1 MKALGVGLCVL
12 LTFSV
17 ASFGAVQVWSESV
30 VEIGAAILLVLWACL
45 ALLNRS
51 VEVRWN
57 SLNWPILGFCAIGA
71 AQLLFHATAYPFLTR
86 TELLRAVTCW
96 AFFFLATQAFQSRG
110 DFNALAWF
118 LILLSF
124 GVSLLGIIQYFTSG
138 DRIYWMQQLA
148 AGVKPFGPFV
158 NRNHFA
164 GFVELTLPTGLA
176 LLMLRGIRREQVPLM
191 MLLTLVP
198 ISAVV
203 LASSRAGI
211 ICAGLEVCG
220 LAVFRLSRQRA
231 ERVRIAPVLIAMA
244 AGVILIGWIGVGHA
258 AERFLPSYNT
268 SISMG
273 KRLSMTRGALNIFLA
288 HPVSGAGLGTT
299 IAVYPRYETLYDGRV
314 VDHVHDDYAEAL
326 AEAGVLGGVCGLA
339 FLILLFRNA
348 RRRLLAEQGHFSRA
362 LHAGAIAA
370 VGGLLLHSFVDFN
383 LHIFSNA
390 LLFLLQAFVATAPAL
405 PAASSP
411 RVFRTRSDLR
421 TRVVVQAP

>member
-1 MKALGVGLCVL
+1 MKALAVALCVL
-12 LTFSV
+12 VTFSV

-30 VEIGAAILLVLWACL
+30 VEIGTAVLLLFWACL

-57 SLNWPILGFCAIGA
+57 PLNWPILAFCAIGA

-110 DFNALAWF
+110 DFNALTWF

-124 GVSLLGIIQYFTSG
+124 GVSLLGIIQHFTAG
-138 DRIYWMQQLA
+138 DEIYWMPQLA
-148 AGVKPFGPFV
+148 AGGKPFGPFV

-176 LLMLRGIRREQVPLM
+176 LLMLRGIRREQAPLM
-191 MLLTLVP
+191 IVLTLVP

-203 LASSRAGI
+203 LASSRGGI
-211 ICAGLEVCG
+211 ICVGLEICG
-220 LAVFRLSRQRA
+220 LAAFRLIRQRA
-231 ERVRIAPVLIAMA
+231 ERIRVIPLVVALA
-244 AGVILIGWIGVGHA
+244 AGGILIGWMGVGHA
-258 AERFLPSYNT
+258 ADRFLPSHT
-268 SISMG
+268 GVPLG

-299 IAVYPRYETLYDGRV
+299 IAVYPRYETMYDGRV
-314 VDHVHDDYAEAL
+314 VDHVHNDYAEAL
-326 AEAGVLGGVCGLA
+326 AETGVLGGLCGLA

-362 LHAGAIAA
+362 LHAGALAA
-370 VGGLLLHSFVDFN
+370 VGGLLFHSFVDFN

-405 PAASSP
+405 PASRASRAFRSASDNMP
-411 RVFRTRSDLR
+411 RVAI
-421 TRVVVQAP
+421 QAP

>member
-12 LTFSV
+12 ITFSV
-17 ASFGAVQVWSESV
+17 ASFGAVEVWSESV
-30 VEIGAAILLVLWACL
+30 VEIGTAVLLVLWACL
-45 ALLNRS
+45 ALLKPT

-57 SLNWPILGFCAIGA
+57 PLNWPILGFCAVGA
-71 AQLLFHATAYPFLTR
+71 VQLLFHATAYPFLTR

-96 AFFFLATQAFQSRG
+96 AFFFLAAQAFQNRA
-110 DFNALAWF
+110 DFYGLAWF

-124 GVSLLGIIQYFTSG
+124 AASLLGIIQYFTSN
-138 DRIYWMQQLA
+138 DRIYWVQQIT

-191 MLLTLVP
+191 ILLTLVP

-211 ICAGLEVCG
+211 ICVGLEVCG
-220 LAVFRLSRQRA
+220 LAAFRLGRKRA
-231 ERVRIAPVLIAMA
+231 ERVRVAPVVVAVA

-258 AERFLPSYNT
+258 VERFLPSYNT
-268 SISMG
+268 SMSMG
-273 KRLSMTRGALNIFLA
+273 KRVSMTRGALRIFLA

-299 IAVYPRYETLYDGRV
+299 IAVYPPYETMYDGKV

-326 AEAGVLGGVCGLA
+326 AETGLLGGACGVF
-339 FLILLFRNA
+339 FLILLFWGVA
-348 RRRLLAEQGHFSRA
+348 RRLTTEQGHFSHA

-370 VGGLLLHSFVDFN
+370 AGGLLLHSFVDFN
-383 LHIFSNA
+383 LHILSNA
-390 LLFLLQAFVATAPAL
+390 LLFLLQTFVATAPAF
-405 PAASSP
+405 PANKTFRSRIDARP
-411 RVFRTRSDLR
+411 RIA
-421 TRVVVQAP
+421 VQMPSA